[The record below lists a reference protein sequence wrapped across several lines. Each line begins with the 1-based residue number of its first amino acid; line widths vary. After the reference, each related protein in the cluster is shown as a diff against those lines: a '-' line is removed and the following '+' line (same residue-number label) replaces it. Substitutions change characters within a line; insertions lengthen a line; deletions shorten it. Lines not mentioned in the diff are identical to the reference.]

1 MPECK
6 GGGED
11 SALARVQ
18 GGVANYF
25 LCIAPS
31 EEEESAKGNKESI
44 TIVCSYCIANNSL
57 PGSSS

>member
-1 MPECK
+1 MCACGNARMQ
-6 GGGED
+6 GGD

-44 TIVCSYCIANNSL
+44 TTV
-57 PGSSS
+57 

>member
-31 EEEESAKGNKESI
+31 EEEESAKG
-44 TIVCSYCIANNSL
+44 
-57 PGSSS
+57 